1 MSRPLDASFPP
12 PGQFLESGQFQIPLL
27 KPHRVTGLMDAILF
41 SLVMHWELC
50 ALAGWNAPAKNH
62 PLLLVLHHLSLPG
75 GSRSPQG

>member
-1 MSRPLDASFPP
+1 
-12 PGQFLESGQFQIPLL
+12 
-27 KPHRVTGLMDAILF
+27 MDAILF